1 MAEGEGEREV
11 VLGVEELL
19 SVGWE
24 SGVSSE
30 VGACFRFRDFSCA
43 SRFLRSWA
51 AAPREAWLDI
61 VQRYVCMV
69 FL

>member
-43 SRFLRSWA
+43 SRFLRSW
-51 AAPREAWLDI
+51 LDI

>member
-1 MAEGEGEREV
+1 VAEGEGEREV

-43 SRFLRSWA
+43 SRFLRSW
-51 AAPREAWLDI
+51 LDI